1 MQQAIETLVELSK
14 DSLDMI
20 AWALT
25 ELLDR
30 LAKVCSGGLS
40 NSIPLKTDF
49 FPSQQTDM
57 HTGHLSI
64 EVLQSQL
71 LILKVLAIVMAS
83 RWTTTSNAD
92 HAPEAIFLSGHG
104 LSEDGPGSQAAPIH
118 PSEPLWLEPPP
129 LDDSCVKYILSVM
142 ALFMRQ
148 TSFTEVPL
156 MLQTRSTDTSFRDY
170 EDEIVVTPPPQEHA
184 EDLANADP
192 RLRTRPSTTSVRSS
206 KVYIKASVRIAANN
220 INYEKTHMSLI
231 KSSLSVNNLIAK
243 YVGRVIFHI
252 SASNWS
258 VVYDRLSSKISHLAA
273 HPDFPPDVVDLQLM
287 AYGLLDRIRLVSV
300 LTREFLYY

>member
-1 MQQAIETLVELSK
+1 
-14 DSLDMI
+14 
-20 AWALT
+20 
-25 ELLDR
+25 
-30 LAKVCSGGLS
+30 
-40 NSIPLKTDF
+40 
-49 FPSQQTDM
+49 
-57 HTGHLSI
+57 
-64 EVLQSQL
+64 
-71 LILKVLAIVMAS
+71 MAS

-92 HAPEAIFLSGHG
+92 HAPEAIFLSGYD
-104 LSEDGPGSQAAPIH
+104 LSEDGPGSQAAPIR

-184 EDLANADP
+184 EETTMDP
-192 RLRTRPSTTSVRSS
+192 RLRTQPSTTSVRSS
-206 KVYIKASVRIAANN
+206 KVYVKASVRIAANN

-243 YVGRVIFHI
+243 YVGRIIFHI

-273 HPDFPPDVVDLQLM
+273 HPDSAQDTVDLQLM
-287 AYGLLDRIRLVSV
+287 AYSLLDRLRLVSV
-300 LTREFLYY
+300 LTREFLHHGITN